1 MPADILRT
9 AWHLGLAAGGDA
21 LAEFNHSLLE
31 DTAATSAVQCL
42 SCPAGTASTS
52 GSSQCSLCSRGR
64 YSSADGSPECR
75 RCPLV
80 APAVDADG
88 AMGCCPSNSDSWPD
102 DGDLML
108 SMPPG
113 KMLTEVHA
121 VGACEEDID
130 PEDSDPTTDDLVIR
144 TSRPLFEGTNSLA
157 FATIRPSG
165 IHSCVRLEC
174 GYNNTCTHLM
184 PETGDFMP
192 GLFLEAKL

>member
-1 MPADILRT
+1 
-9 AWHLGLAAGGDA
+9 
-21 LAEFNHSLLE
+21 
-31 DTAATSAVQCL
+31 
-42 SCPAGTASTS
+42 
-52 GSSQCSLCSRGR
+52 
-64 YSSADGSPECR
+64 
-75 RCPLV
+75 
-80 APAVDADG
+80 
-88 AMGCCPSNSDSWPD
+88 MGCCPSSSDSWPD

-121 VGACEEDID
+121 VGACEDDID
-130 PEDSDPTTDDLVIR
+130 PEDPTTDDLVIR

-192 GLFLEAKL
+192 GLFLQASASVRVLTLATGGSVTTFQCPNTVRIGFVGFGCEPGTILMPPVFMV